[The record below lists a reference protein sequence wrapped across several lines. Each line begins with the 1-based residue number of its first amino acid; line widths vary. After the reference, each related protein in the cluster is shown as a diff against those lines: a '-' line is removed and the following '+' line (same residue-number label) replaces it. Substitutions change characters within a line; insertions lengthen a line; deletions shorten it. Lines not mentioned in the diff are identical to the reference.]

1 LEAQL
6 KEDAMSGK
14 VLRILWSAAL
24 LAVASSAQSPWLVP
38 YGDAGCAS
46 GFVPTLHTG
55 GEMPTLG
62 NANFK
67 LTSENL
73 RGGAPGFIS
82 LSNSAVDLPFLGMR
96 LYIDPRLGLAI
107 GSHAT
112 GMSAVPGSGVANI
125 SLPIPSDASLVG
137 GKFFLQGL
145 FIDSAFPFSLVTTQG
160 LGITIAQSIAVERM
174 VIRDRLKYQAH
185 FAGATQAQADTLG
198 RAIWA
203 GNQVAGYS
211 YVKTEQFTCG
221 GESHWMVIV
230 LHASTG
236 LEFTLIP
243 GGSYR
248 MGDIYGTGWKGER
261 PVHYVRIAPFL
272 LARTEVTQG
281 SYIQVL
287 GLAPW
292 LYQPYTMLGSDY
304 AASYV
309 NLADSRAYCALA
321 GLRLPSEAEWEYA
334 CRAGVDTCFN
344 FGEKSPPTS
353 LESHAWYQKNCNATR
368 QTYAHLVG
376 TKPPNAFGLHDMHGN
391 VREWCEDPFLDFY
404 KCAPIDGG
412 VRVVQNPVFS
422 ITRGGGWRDDQVLCR
437 VSLRQKDNN
446 GLVDYGFR
454 PAGPRL

>member
-1 LEAQL
+1 MAMQRVLVGLVFGAICGVGCLE
-6 KEDAMSGK
+6 
-14 VLRILWSAAL
+14 
-24 LAVASSAQSPWLVP
+24 AQSPWLVP
-38 YGDAGCAS
+38 YGTGGCGS
-46 GFVPTLHTG
+46 DYVPTLHTA
-55 GEMPTLG
+55 GEMPVIG
-62 NANFK
+62 NARFR
-67 LTSENL
+67 LVSENL
-73 RGGAPGFIS
+73 IGGAPGFYL
-82 LSNSAVDLPFLGMR
+82 LSSTPANQAILGMT
-96 LYIDPRLGLAI
+96 LYVGPSPVFAI
-107 GSHAT
+107 GCQAA
-112 GMSAVPGSGVANI
+112 GAMGVAGEGIVNQT
-125 SLPIPSDASLVG
+125 LPIPNNAALAG
-137 GKFFLQGL
+137 GKLFLQGFFL
-145 FIDSAFPFSLVTTQG
+145 DSKLPSTLVHTHG
-160 LGITIAQSIAVERM
+160 LGVTIAQSVYPEIA
-174 VIRDRLKYQAH
+174 VIRDRLVYNGH
-185 FAGATQAQADTLG
+185 FSGVNQTQADQLG
-198 RAIWA
+198 RAIWRH
-203 GNQVAGYS
+203 NNVAGFS
-211 YVKTEQFTCG
+211 YLRTQQFSSG
-221 GESHWMVIV
+221 GQSHWMVIV

-248 MGDIYGTGWKGER
+248 MGDIYGTGWMGER

-334 CRAGVDTCFN
+334 CRAGVETCFN

-437 VSLRQKDNN
+437 VSLRQKDNTA
-446 GLVDYGFR
+446 LVDCGFR